1 MHIWQNIKNNLTFQ
15 WWTQLVSGWLAQLVS
30 VWYNLQAVS
39 SNHTKSLKQRLSC
52 RYISAPCTLT
62 LDIKTS

>member
-1 MHIWQNIKNNLTFQ
+1 MNIWQNIKNNLTFQ
-15 WWTQLVSGWLAQLVS
+15 WWTQLVS